1 MKKAEFRKQLFEK
14 KIDWLKL
21 FIWILCVCVRLCDI
35 ERQLSDYTD
44 WTLWEGNNREKKVER
59 WSRAVVYRTPADI
72 LGVYWRKGA
81 VLRTRLA
88 SISREFYSFS
98 KVFGIVKIADLLLWL
113 ERNVSRFLLSRIWCR
128 LTIKSSVRNAYDNVC
143 SVSATEHVFQRWFGV
158 SKISIPVHLNTS
170 IYIRALNHSLTQTY
184 IYIYRFDLY
193 TFLCTAY
200 KARRSGWLNVI
211 FFIRF
216 TVTVYYSRYFHAVA
230 TWFNAFSHLL
240 HRSKSIF
247 VCILNSVNNIYHMTP
262 FAPHK
267 LNTTINVR
275 RHFFL
280 YQHKHRE

>member
-1 MKKAEFRKQLFEK
+1 MH
-14 KIDWLKL
+14 
-21 FIWILCVCVRLCDI
+21 
-35 ERQLSDYTD
+35 
-44 WTLWEGNNREKKVER
+44 
-59 WSRAVVYRTPADI
+59 
-72 LGVYWRKGA
+72 
-81 VLRTRLA
+81 
-88 SISREFYSFS
+88 
-98 KVFGIVKIADLLLWL
+98 
-113 ERNVSRFLLSRIWCR
+113 
-128 LTIKSSVRNAYDNVC
+128 TIMC
-143 SVSATEHVFQRWFGV
+143 SVSATEHVFQRWFGI

-170 IYIRALNHSLTQTY
+170 IYIRALTNSLTQSNTHIHISFRSVY
-184 IYIYRFDLY
+184 F
-193 TFLCTAY
+193 TLCTAY